1 METKINYRKELQRL
15 YDSAMQEL
23 IEALK
28 TFPDEKYDFI
38 TEEDVDDEEAF
49 WNLPIVGIED
59 PFYSGNVK
67 YIYVTSVSLG
77 KNGIDVTAIDNEE
90 ALSQFDVA
98 QELYSL
104 NDVLDLGIYTI
115 MDYLPN
121 GSSESDTA
129 K

>member
-1 METKINYRKELQRL
+1 MKTKINYRKELQRL
-15 YDSAMQEL
+15 YDSAVQEL

-28 TFPDEKYDFI
+28 AFPDEKYDFI
-38 TEEDVDDEEAF
+38 TEEDVDNDEAF
-49 WNLPIVGIED
+49 WNLPIVGVED

-67 YIYVTSVSLG
+67 YIYVASVSLG
-77 KNGIDVTAIDNEE
+77 KNGIDITAIDNEE

-104 NDVLDLGIYTI
+104 NEVLDLGIYTI

-121 GSSESDTA
+121 NSESDTT

>member
-121 GSSESDTA
+121 NSESDTT